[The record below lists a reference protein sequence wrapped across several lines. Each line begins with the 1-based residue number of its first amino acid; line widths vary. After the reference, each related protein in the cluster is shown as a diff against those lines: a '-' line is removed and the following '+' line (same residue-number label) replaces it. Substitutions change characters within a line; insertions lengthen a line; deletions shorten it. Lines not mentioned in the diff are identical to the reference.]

1 MVITNHGNLW
11 TMNNNED
18 LKNIYHEN
26 LSNQENPSINN
37 NVDMFTLLNLIKQH
51 QEDISELKKKM
62 DKLES
67 SLEQQEIKIIESSNE
82 SLLQQS
88 FQGSLEL
95 ISLQQSSLQKSLL
108 QKSLLQKLLQQQS
121 LNIINLINITLKI
134 LLIIFYMMTRALING

>member
-1 MVITNHGNLW
+1 
-11 TMNNNED
+11 MNNNED